1 MYQKGYFC
9 VTYIASFATDV
20 SSLALSMSNFQSFS
34 LYLLHILLLYEM
46 APVSCNFSYAQ
57 TVFMRGS
64 GASENVCLNL

>member
-46 APVSCNFSYAQ
+46 EPVSCNFSY
-57 TVFMRGS
+57 V
-64 GASENVCLNL
+64 